1 MITTKPIIA
10 DPLRLYEL
18 GLRNL
23 MDMAILVHIGR
34 CGIIGARRRFIADH
48 MKVGYDTARSGT
60 DRLWDLGLITSA
72 SRDHGPGLAHNLVC
86 TVDGWKL
93 LTDPPDF
100 SPFPHSQLILK
111 NHARRQKSRKETPSE
126 NQTPASDAPGID
138 VASGGN
144 DDHPAGTAQES
155 ITERADSLADKKHG
169 DPGSA
174 GTGEADDSERSPR
187 A

>member
-34 CGIIGARRRFIADH
+34 CGIIGSRRRFIADH

-60 DRLWDLGLITSA
+60 DRLWELGLITSA
-72 SRDHGPGLAHNLVC
+72 SRDHGPGMAHNLVC
-86 TVDGWKL
+86 TVEGWKL

-100 SPFPHSQLILK
+100 SPFPHSQLILR
-111 NHARRQKSRKETPSE
+111 NHACRKKSCKETPSE
-126 NQTPASDAPGID
+126 NQTPAADAPGID
-138 VASGGN
+138 VGSGDN

-155 ITERADSLADKKHG
+155 ITERADALDEQTESDAGRAGSSKADH
-169 DPGSA
+169 
-174 GTGEADDSERSPR
+174 SEPSPR